1 MDNARDLQC
10 PLPRKPFAHR
20 KIEPSHKYNQER
32 MMKLAA
38 VNTSDG
44 RVIRIE
50 ADERLDLSVHGVFV
64 HACKLAEYP
73 NLRAIEVNLGKTRH
87 IRDSGLAMLLMLRE
101 GAGHFDKTI
110 KLFNC
115 SPEIRNRLQES
126 RVLTGFQIG

>member
-1 MDNARDLQC
+1 
-10 PLPRKPFAHR
+10 
-20 KIEPSHKYNQER
+20 
-32 MMKLAA
+32 MKLAA
-38 VNTSDG
+38 VNTTDG

-50 ADERLDLSVHGVFV
+50 ADEHLDLSVHGVFV

-73 NLRAIEVNLGKTRH
+73 NLRAIEVNLGRTRH

-101 GAGHFDKTI
+101 GAGHFGKNI

>member
-1 MDNARDLQC
+1 
-10 PLPRKPFAHR
+10 
-20 KIEPSHKYNQER
+20 
-32 MMKLAA
+32 MKLAA
-38 VNTSDG
+38 VNTADG

-73 NLRAIEVNLGKTRH
+73 NLRAIEVNLVKTRH
-87 IRDSGLAMLLMLRE
+87 ILDSGLAMLMMLRE
-101 GAGHFDKTI
+101 RAGHLDNCI

-115 SPEIRNRLQES
+115 SPEIRNRLLES